1 MKNPLILSV
10 LFSFL
15 SLTSLLAQGG
25 TVPPPPTG
33 PTTQMTFDND
43 EFEFGMIEQGEKVQH
58 IFRFTNTG
66 SRPLVIS
73 NATGSCGCTVPNWP
87 KAPIGPGETGAIVAE
102 FNSKG
107 KMGMQNKTIT
117 ITANTNPPQTLLH
130 IKGEIYS
137 SESGVDPSVAT
148 KLKDANKKSEDQK
161 YQMSVFPNPAK
172 DQISLKIEGATGQSV
187 NLEIYDASGKLV
199 HQQTAKNAGTS
210 PIGINVSS
218 LSNGQYYISV
228 KVGDQERVSLPFVV
242 TK

>member
-1 MKNPLILSV
+1 MKNSFILSV

-15 SLTSLLAQGG
+15 FSATLLAQGG
-25 TVPPPPTG
+25 TVPPPPAG

-66 SRPLVIS
+66 NRPLVIS

-107 KMGMQNKTIT
+107 KMGKQNKTIT
-117 ITANTNPPQTLLH
+117 ITANTNPPQTQLH

-137 SESGVDPSVAT
+137 SESGVEPTVSS
-148 KLKDANKKSEDQK
+148 KSKDTNKISDDQT
-161 YQMSVFPNPAK
+161 YPMSVFPNPAK
-172 DQISLKIEGATGQSV
+172 DQISLKVEGAVGQPA
-187 NLEIYDASGKLV
+187 NLEIFDASGELV
-199 HQQTAKNAGTS
+199 HQQTVKDAGTS

-218 LSNGQYYISV
+218 FSNGQYYISV
-228 KVGDQERVSLPFVV
+228 QVGDQERVSLPFVV
-242 TK
+242 AK

>member
-1 MKNPLILSV
+1 MKTSLIFSV

-15 SLTSLLAQGG
+15 FTSSLLAQGG
-25 TVPPPPTG
+25 TVPPPPVG

-66 SRPLVIS
+66 NRPLVIS

-117 ITANTNPPQTLLH
+117 ITANTNPPQTILR
-130 IKGEIYS
+130 IKGEIYG
-137 SESGVDPSVAT
+137 SESEGNPSVAT
-148 KLKDANKKSEDQK
+148 KLKDADKKSDDQN
-161 YQMSVFPNPAK
+161 YPMSVFPNPAK
-172 DQISLKIEGATGQSV
+172 EQLTLKVEGAVGQPA
-187 NLEIYDASGKLV
+187 NLEIYDSSGEFL
-199 HQQTAKNAGTS
+199 HQQTAKDAGSS

-218 LSNGQYYISV
+218 LTNGQYYISV
-228 KVGDQERVSLPFVV
+228 QIGDKERVSLPFVV
-242 TK
+242 AK